1 MVEKVLIT
9 MYKENKEK
17 EMMPLMIHHQ
27 RKESGQRNWGNRMG
41 MRKER
46 AENGVGKQ
54 DGDRAGTSVK
64 KIYIDKE
71 SNRQLSEVQN

>member
-1 MVEKVLIT
+1 

-17 EMMPLMIHHQ
+17 EMMSLMIYYQ

-46 AENGVGKQ
+46 VENGVGK
-54 DGDRAGTSVK
+54 
-64 KIYIDKE
+64 
-71 SNRQLSEVQN
+71 